1 MLDRHGAVLLATDIK
16 SWHSVGADGGG
27 ADGGGLGDDGGGLGG
42 DGGGL
47 GRWAARMARA
57 ARYKVTVQNSKGT
70 VAARYGRWAIFPA
83 GRDAPIDRP
92 PAPRIT
98 ITDRSILFGK

>member
-1 MLDRHGAVLLATDIK
+1 MLSRHGTVLLATDIK
-16 SWHSVGADGGG
+16 SWHSVGN
-27 ADGGGLGDDGGGLGG
+27 DGGGLGG

-70 VAARYGRWAIFPA
+70 VAAR
-83 GRDAPIDRP
+83 
-92 PAPRIT
+92 
-98 ITDRSILFGK
+98 